1 MLIRRNTRTGSDDL
15 HVVYRPYKI
24 AEMLGHVTNKKIIKN
39 SLDNKT
45 VSHTNLFTGPYGCG
59 KTTAARILAA
69 SLNCDEGMSSEPCLK
84 CESCLSIINNHS
96 MDVIEVN
103 LGQSG
108 RKGDVSDLVKDLGAA
123 AFFSNYKVLIM
134 DEAQDLTKA
143 SQDLLLKVIEDGYSH
158 VYFIFCTNE
167 PEKLK
172 DTFISRCN
180 VLHFGR
186 MSVENILAMLTNVC
200 EFEGI
205 DYDKDVVS
213 YLADEAKGVPRDAL
227 ISLKQVID
235 EGSWTIEAIKK
246 LGGIILDENDPQVIE
261 LSRALF
267 KGSFKDAL
275 GIYKKL
281 NVAPESLRIAV
292 AGYFIGCL
300 KRIRKVGEGRKYD
313 KVMDVMGKPIYE
325 SGKLAEHAMIH
336 RLFKVTDAVN
346 TYNAGQTR
354 SN

>member
-1 MLIRRNTRTGSDDL
+1 MLIRRDTRTGSDDL

-24 AEMLGHVTNKKIIKN
+24 DEMLGHVTNKKIIKN

-59 KTTAARILAA
+59 KTTAARILAT
-69 SLNCDEGMSSEPCLK
+69 SLNCDEGESSEPCLK
-84 CESCLSIINNHS
+84 CESCLSIISNYS

-108 RKGDVSDLVKDLGAA
+108 RKGDVSDLVKDLGSA
-123 AFFSNYKVLIM
+123 AFFSKYKILIM

-172 DTFISRCN
+172 DTFISRCS

-186 MSVENILAMLTNVC
+186 MSVENITTILTNVC

-205 DYDKDVVS
+205 NYNKDVVN
-213 YLADEAKGVPRDAL
+213 YIANEAKGVPRDGL
-227 ISLKQVID
+227 VSLKQVID
-235 EGSWTIEAIKK
+235 EGSWTVEAIKE
-246 LGGIILDENDPQVIE
+246 LSGSILDEDNPQIIE
-261 LSRALF
+261 LSRAMF
-267 KGSFKDAL
+267 KGSFKNAL
-275 GIYKKL
+275 SIYNKF
-281 NVAPESLRIAV
+281 NVAPESLRIPV

-300 KRIRKVGEGRKYD
+300 KRSKKVSEARKYD
-313 KVMDVMGKPIYE
+313 KIMDIIGKPIYQT
-325 SGKLAEHAMIH
+325 GKLGEHVMIH
-336 RLFKVTDAVN
+336 RIFKVTDIMN
-346 TYNAGQTR
+346 GGER
-354 SN
+354 